1 MSYDTVKAHLNLN
14 AVLRNLENLCKLDP
28 ETASL
33 IHSWDI
39 AVRFTVLGGMSARIG
54 FQNGKCTFQSPAQ
67 EPADVVL
74 LFLSDKHLNA
84 MFEERSNPIP
94 LKGFKHLGF
103 LKTEFPKA
111 TKRLEYFLK
120 PTPALLEDEAYVHVN
135 TTLSL
140 YTAAWSVCELMRFDP
155 VGRQI
160 GAQMPAGTL
169 QLSVLPEGPHAYI
182 RYDGRGGATAGIG
195 VAKTPSAVLTFESC
209 QTANALFNGKLDGF
223 GAIALGNIK
232 MRGMIPLVEN
242 TNVILDRIPVYLQ

>member
-1 MSYDTVKAHLNLN
+1 LN
-14 AVLRNLENLCKLDP
+14 ALLRNLENLYTLDQ

-33 IHSWDI
+33 IQSWDM
-39 AVRFTVLGGMSARIG
+39 AVRFTVLGGLSARLG
-54 FQNGKCTFQSPAQ
+54 FQNGTCTYQSPVQ
-67 EPADVVL
+67 DPADVVL
-74 LFLSDKHLNA
+74 CFLSGRHLNA

-103 LKTEFPKA
+103 LKNEFPKV

-120 PTPALLEDEAYVHVN
+120 PTPALLEDEAYVRVN
-135 TTLSL
+135 TALSL
-140 YTAAWSVCELMRFDP
+140 YIAVYSVCELLRVDP

-160 GAQMPAGTL
+160 GPQMPAGTL
-169 QLSVLPEGPHAYI
+169 QLSVLPDGPHAYI

-195 VAKTPSAVLTFESC
+195 VAETPSAVLTFESC

-232 MRGMIPLVEN
+232 MRGLIPLVEN
-242 TNVILDRIPVYLQ
+242 TNVIFDRIPVYLQ